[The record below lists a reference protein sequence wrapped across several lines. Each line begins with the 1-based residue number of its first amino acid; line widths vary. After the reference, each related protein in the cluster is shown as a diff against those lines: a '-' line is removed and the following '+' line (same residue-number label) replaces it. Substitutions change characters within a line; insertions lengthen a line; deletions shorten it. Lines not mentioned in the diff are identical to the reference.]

1 MGVAVG
7 HLLLA
12 LNRYC
17 QLQHSLPSLYLI
29 VQSQQFKHQNKKQV
43 NAGWVDRRTLSKV
56 CSRFI

>member
-17 QLQHSLPSLYLI
+17 QLQHSLPSPYLI
-29 VQSQQFKHQNKKQV
+29 VQSQQLKHQNKKQV
-43 NAGWVDRRTLSKV
+43 NAG
-56 CSRFI
+56 